1 VGRMP
6 FIEAAGVDM
15 YYVEHGPGAHEAE
28 QTLVLLHGFT
38 VDHRSNLAAFEPC
51 FADRPRW
58 RRLYLDLP
66 GMGHTQ
72 APDWVTSTDDVFAV
86 TQAAVSALVPGRYA
100 LAGGSFGGYLSLG
113 LAAADPHSVV
123 GLCLNVPMVEPV
135 HEHRDVPPPTLLVE
149 EASLGDDPY
158 ELTEA
163 SVVLTDET
171 VRRLNDEVVAAIADG
186 DPVATDRI
194 FASYAGSF
202 PLVSAERPFA
212 APSLVLLG
220 RQDNIV
226 GYRDQWPLTDAM
238 PRASYAVL
246 DLAGHHLQ
254 IEQPVL
260 FEALVGEWLDRVDEA
275 S

>member
-1 VGRMP
+1 MP

-15 YYVEHGPGAHEAE
+15 YYVEHGPGAHDAE

-51 FADRPRW
+51 FADRSRW

-66 GMGHTQ
+66 GMGHTH
-72 APDWVTSTDDVFAV
+72 APDWVSSTDDVFAV
-86 TQAAVSALVPGRYA
+86 TQAAINALVPGRYA

-113 LAAADPHSVV
+113 LAAAAPDAVL
-123 GLCLNVPMVEPV
+123 GLCLYVPMVVPV
-135 HEHRDVPPPTLLVE
+135 HAERDVPPASVLVA
-149 EASLGDDPY
+149 EASLGDDPH
-158 ELTEA
+158 ELADA

-171 VRRLNDEVVAAIADG
+171 VRRLNDEIAAAIAVG

-194 FASYAGSF
+194 FASYEGTF
-202 PLVSAERPFA
+202 PLVSADRPFPN
-212 APSLVLLG
+212 PSLIMLG
-220 RQDNIV
+220 RQDSIV
-226 GYRDQWPLTDAM
+226 GYRDHWPLTDAM
-238 PRASYAVL
+238 PRATYAVL

-260 FEALVGEWLDRVDEA
+260 FETLVEEWLDRVDEA